1 MDGKRAGSW
10 HRGATGG
17 ALMPELKQCEFFLLR
32 YVPDA
37 VKNEFVNIGV
47 VLSSRDG
54 ATQFRMTRDW
64 SRVRCV
70 DPAADLE
77 MLEAIETELRA
88 RLSQG
93 DEARVAIL
101 KKLDDSFSNL
111 LQISEIKPCLAEDP
125 QAEIETLAKLYLQ
138 SERREKI
145 VRDAGARTRI
155 FNRMRSAFEHAGVW
169 DDPRMWKKVPVGELA
184 ANGDPLKI
192 DCGYRPNGIV
202 RIFHAVSLE
211 TDINAAKV
219 LAYSLPALQAAI
231 LEKEKAQTELTAIVE
246 ANLDNRDKQ
255 VAFALATLEHSS
267 IKIAGIDKL
276 PTLAERAR
284 KELNL

>member
-1 MDGKRAGSW
+1 MA
-10 HRGATGG
+10 
-17 ALMPELKQCEFFLLR
+17 EFKQCEFFLLR

-54 ATQFRMTRDW
+54 SAEFRMTRDW
-64 SRVRCV
+64 SRVRCM

-77 MLEAIETELRA
+77 MLEAIETELRS
-88 RLSQG
+88 RLCQG
-93 DEARVAIL
+93 EEARAAIL

-111 LQISEIKPCLAEDP
+111 LQISETKPCLAEDP

-138 SERREKI
+138 SDRREKLA
-145 VRDAGARTRI
+145 RDAGARQRI
-155 FNRMRSAFEHAGVW
+155 FNRMRSAFEQAGVW
-169 DDPRMWKKVPVGELA
+169 HDRRMWKKVPVGELA

-192 DCGYRPNGIV
+192 DCGYRPNGVV
-202 RIFHAVSLE
+202 RLFHAVSLE

-231 LEKEKAQTELTAIVE
+231 LKKEKATTELTAIVE
-246 ANLDNRDKQ
+246 ANVDRRDAQ
-255 VAFALATLEHSS
+255 VAFALATLEHSA
-267 IKIAGIDKL
+267 IKVAGVDKL
-276 PTLAERAR
+276 TVLAERAR
-284 KELNL
+284 NELKL